1 MFGELERVAST
12 ELLIAVAVAVFLL
25 PASFLLLAAF
35 GALRRSGGREISPRV
50 VSALCVTGGAS
61 IGVLLVFAPD
71 LAVAAPLLLLPAYL
85 VLDRLRRGRRGQA
98 GWLLTGGGISVTLV
112 WLVAIIGRVGGDGA

>member
-35 GALRRSGGREISPRV
+35 GALRRSGGR
-50 VSALCVTGGAS
+50 SAQGS
-61 IGVLLVFAPD
+61 
-71 LAVAAPLLLLPAYL
+71 
-85 VLDRLRRGRRGQA
+85 
-98 GWLLTGGGISVTLV
+98 
-112 WLVAIIGRVGGDGA
+112 